1 MKNIKPLG
9 QKAYGSIPHLPNSR
23 MGDGDHHIEE
33 GQAIIATLKARDK
46 DDLIIVQEKLDGS
59 NCAVAKVG
67 GKIIALGRSGYLADT
82 SPWEQHQLFSKWV
95 ALEYARFDKLLKEGE
110 RVCGEWL
117 AQAHGTIYKLPH
129 EPFVPFDI
137 IMVNERSL
145 HQDFVVRVQSLG
157 FTVPHLIHI
166 GDPLSIEKALKG
178 IEVSGHGAV
187 DEVEGVVY
195 RVERKGRVDFLTKY
209 VKPHKTDGKYL
220 PERNDGRIVWNWYP
234 EEKE

>member
-33 GQAIIATLKARDK
+33 GQAIIATIKARDK
-46 DDLIIVQEKLDGS
+46 KDLIIVQEKLDGS

-67 GKIIALGRSGYLADT
+67 GKILALGRSGYLADT
-82 SPWEQHQLFSKWV
+82 SPWEQHKLFSKWV
-95 ALEYARFDKLLKEGE
+95 ESEYARFDELLNEGE

-137 IMVNERSL
+137 MLGNERTIFRQFL
-145 HQDFVVRVQSLG
+145 LRILPLG
-157 FTVPHLIHI
+157 FTSPHLIHI
-166 GDPLSIEKALKG
+166 GEPLSVENALKG

-195 RVERKGRVDFLTKY
+195 RVERNNTVDFLAKY
-209 VKPHKTDGKYL
+209 VKPHKIDGKYL
-220 PERNDGRIVWNWYP
+220 PEKNDGIVVWNWKMP
-234 EEKE
+234 EE